1 MPEPEPAHDPAFD
14 PAFDPASQRAADAAP
29 DTGPEPTTGA
39 QRVAGYALLAMVG
52 CGVVILLL
60 AVLKALGWA
69 FHV

>member
-1 MPEPEPAHDPAFD
+1 MPEPEPAHDPAPD
-14 PAFDPASQRAADAAP
+14 PADR
-29 DTGPEPTTGA
+29 GPEPTTGA

-52 CGVVILLL
+52 CGALILLL

>member
-1 MPEPEPAHDPAFD
+1 MPEPEPAHDPA
-14 PAFDPASQRAADAAP
+14 ADAASER
-29 DTGPEPTTGA
+29 GPEPTTGA